1 MSNGYAFLEFPK
13 LFTAKAT
20 QREHN
25 LCHASSRAQHTT
37 RPKKKCNVAT
47 LSAIHYYTDCNGRY
61 AELRKGCFEGVWSIN
76 ISYELV
82 YFGAISV
89 RQYKLKNVILR

>member
-1 MSNGYAFLEFPK
+1 M
-13 LFTAKAT
+13 
-20 QREHN
+20 
-25 LCHASSRAQHTT
+25 
-37 RPKKKCNVAT
+37 
-47 LSAIHYYTDCNGRY
+47 SAIHYYTDCNGRY
-61 AELRKGCFEGVWSIN
+61 AELRKECFEGVWSIN